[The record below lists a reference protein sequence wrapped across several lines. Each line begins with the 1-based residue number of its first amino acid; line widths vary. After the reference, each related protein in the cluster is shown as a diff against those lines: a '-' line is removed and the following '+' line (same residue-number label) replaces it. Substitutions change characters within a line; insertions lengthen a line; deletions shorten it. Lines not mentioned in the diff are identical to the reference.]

1 MKANRLLI
9 VTTLML
15 AGLVMLHAS
24 DPVGVY
30 ARVEKIVLEPN
41 DQAPER
47 IQVWGAFSIAA
58 RGNPND
64 YERSGRGYLYFALPA
79 NGPLAISEWND
90 LKAVAGT
97 SQIVAFGTRYG
108 GRVRLRKADE
118 RPESPDAYSMNV
130 GVKKINGRS
139 DYAPI
144 RSLIELKP

>member
-1 MKANRLLI
+1 MKANRLLA

-15 AGLVMLHAS
+15 AGMVAVHAS

-30 ARVEKIVLEPN
+30 ARVEKIVMEPN

-58 RGNPND
+58 QGNPND
-64 YERSGRGYLYFALPA
+64 YEPSGRGYLYFALPA
-79 NGPLAISEWND
+79 NAALAVSEWRD

-97 SQIVAFGTRYG
+97 GQIVAFGTRYG

-118 RPESPDAYSMNV
+118 RPESPDKYSMNV
-130 GVKKINGRS
+130 GVKKVNGRT

-144 RSLIELKP
+144 RSLVELKP